1 VEVAMTDCNAE
12 AFDITLGWHP
22 AEGCACDLER
32 LYDEHS
38 ESLYRYAYAITG
50 RREDAEDAV
59 QDVFARVSD
68 SNPTF
73 TNVDNLRFYLLAS
86 VRNAAV
92 SLLRKRKRRNE
103 QDFACRI
110 DIDDHHADDCQ
121 ASVSSIVLR
130 DAFETL
136 PAEQKEVVVLKVY
149 EGMTLAEI
157 SKAVGASIGTVSSRY
172 NYALRKLRIALEEK
186 ADER

>member
-1 VEVAMTDCNAE
+1 VEVAMADCNVE
-12 AFDITLGWHP
+12 AFDITLGWRP
-22 AEGCACDLER
+22 AEDCACDLER

-59 QDVFARVSD
+59 QDVFAHISQ
-68 SNPTF
+68 SNPSF

-92 SLLRKRKRRNE
+92 SLLRKRRRRNE
-103 QDFACRI
+103 QDI
-110 DIDDHHADDCQ
+110 DCHIDAHSHHPDDSE

-136 PAEQKEVVVLKVY
+136 PAEQKEVVVLRVY

-157 SKAVGASIGTVSSRY
+157 SKGIGVSIGTVSSRY
-172 NYALRKLRIALEEK
+172 NYALRKLRFALEEK
-186 ADER
+186 SDEG

>member
-1 VEVAMTDCNAE
+1 MADCNAE
-12 AFDITLGWHP
+12 ALDITLGWRP
-22 AEGCACDLER
+22 AEDCARDLER

-38 ESLYRYAYAITG
+38 ESLYRYAYAIAG
-50 RREDAEDAV
+50 SREDAEDAV
-59 QDVFARVSD
+59 QDVFARISH
-68 SNPTF
+68 SNPSF
-73 TNVDNLRFYLLAS
+73 TNVGNLRFYLLAS

-92 SLLRKRKRRNE
+92 SLLRKRRRRRE
-103 QDFACRI
+103 QDFTCNTETGS
-110 DIDDHHADDCQ
+110 HHSDDCE

-130 DAFETL
+130 EAFETL

>member
-1 VEVAMTDCNAE
+1 VEVAMADCNAE
-12 AFDITLGWHP
+12 AFDITLGWRP
-22 AEGCACDLER
+22 AVDCARDLER

-50 RREDAEDAV
+50 SREDAEDAV
-59 QDVFARVSD
+59 QDVFARISH
-68 SNPTF
+68 SNPSF

-92 SLLRKRKRRNE
+92 SLLRKRSRRNE
-103 QDFACRI
+103 QDLACHVET
-110 DIDDHHADDCQ
+110 DNCHPDDCQ

-157 SKAVGASIGTVSSRY
+157 AKAVGSSIGTVSSRY
-172 NYALRKLRIALEEK
+172 NYALRKLRVALEEK